1 MRKRAGA
8 QPLAEL
14 GGSWTVLGLGDRR
27 QMARLKAQVIAARER
42 GASWDLRGVDR
53 LDEVAARWL
62 LHHWLDKMP
71 EQAELTA
78 SQREVFRSAARKPG
92 AGTRTEPKTRA
103 FSPAELP
110 GLRQVA
116 ALGDATLRF
125 FEHVIEGVGLIG
137 QLALDLLRL
146 LANPALGPWR
156 EISANVYQIGF
167 RALGITALV
176 GFLIG
181 IVLSYLT
188 SQQLARF
195 GGGPYIVNL
204 LGISIIRELGPM
216 LAAILVAGRSG
227 SAITAQI
234 GVMRVNEELDAMEVI
249 GMPRG
254 FRLVLPK
261 VIALAIAMPLLVLW
275 TDMLAL
281 AGGMLAAALQLDVS
295 PHFFVRQLP
304 GAVNVANI
312 WLGLGKGAVF
322 GMLIAITACLFGLR
336 IAPNTRSL
344 GEGTTNSVVTAIIL
358 VILADA
364 IFAIVFKDVGI

>member
-1 MRKRAGA
+1 M
-8 QPLAEL
+8 
-14 GGSWTVLGLGDRR
+14 
-27 QMARLKAQVIAARER
+27 
-42 GASWDLRGVDR
+42 
-53 LDEVAARWL
+53 
-62 LHHWLDKMP
+62 
-71 EQAELTA
+71 
-78 SQREVFRSAARKPG
+78 
-92 AGTRTEPKTRA
+92 
-103 FSPAELP
+103 
-110 GLRQVA
+110 
-116 ALGDATLRF
+116 GDATLRF
-125 FEHVIEGVGLIG
+125 FEHVIEGGGLIG

-227 SAITAQI
+227 SAITVQI

-249 GMPRG
+249 GMPCG

-281 AGGMLAAALQLDVS
+281 VGGMLAAALQLDVS
-295 PHFFVRQLP
+295 PHFFMRHLP

-336 IAPNTRSL
+336 ISPNTRSL
-344 GEGTTNSVVTAIIL
+344 GEGKANSVVTEITL

-364 IFAIVFKDVGI
+364 IFDIVFKDVGI